1 METLKG
7 RKRQWQLVWMHVG
20 SEEMQTKMGGIIEG
34 LKQTKERKKGKK
46 NMIMKEK
53 VHFMFFC
60 IDMSFFKHDPTV
72 LLLLPPVCL

>member
-34 LKQTKERKKGKK
+34 LKQTKKRKKGKK
-46 NMIMKEK
+46 NYDYERESPFY
-53 VHFMFFC
+53 VFLH
-60 IDMSFFKHDPTV
+60 
-72 LLLLPPVCL
+72 